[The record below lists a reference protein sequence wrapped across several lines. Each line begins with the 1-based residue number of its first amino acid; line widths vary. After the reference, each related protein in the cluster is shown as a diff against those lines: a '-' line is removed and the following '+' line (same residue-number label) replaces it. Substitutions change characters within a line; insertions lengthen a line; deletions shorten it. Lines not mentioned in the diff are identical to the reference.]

1 MKIGYWK
8 NTTAVTGKVLLF
20 ALWLTKP
27 MVNTR
32 DSTNYS
38 NKSQCWTPPNLRYLT
53 MMLITETRYC
63 TTALTL
69 YSENTIGIIP
79 KFGSSTQRAEE
90 TSNQNQHDQS
100 AEQPASVGTK

>member
-1 MKIGYWK
+1 MKNGYWK
-8 NTTAVTGKVLLF
+8 NTTVVTGKVLLF

-38 NKSQCWTPPNLRYLT
+38 NKSQCWTVQSLRFLT
-53 MMLITETRYC
+53 MMWITEKRYC

-69 YSENTIGIIP
+69 YSENTIGITP
-79 KFGSSTQRAEE
+79 KYGSFTQKAAE
-90 TSNQNQHDQS
+90 TSNQNQHDPS
-100 AEQPASVGTK
+100 AEPPASVGMK

>member
-1 MKIGYWK
+1 MKNGYWK
-8 NTTAVTGKVLLF
+8 NTTVDIGKGLSF

-32 DSTNYS
+32 GLTNYS
-38 NKSQCWTPPNLRYLT
+38 NKSQCLTPQSLRFLT
-53 MMLITETRYC
+53 MMLTTEKRYC

-69 YSENTIGIIP
+69 FCENTIGITP
-79 KFGSSTQRAEE
+79 RYGSYILKVVG

-100 AEQPASVGTK
+100 AEQPA

>member
-1 MKIGYWK
+1 MKNGYWK
-8 NTTAVTGKVLLF
+8 NTTVDIGKGLSF
-20 ALWLTKP
+20 ALLSIKP
-27 MVNTR
+27 MVNTPG
-32 DSTNYS
+32 STNYS

-69 YSENTIGIIP
+69 YSENTIGTTP
-79 KFGSSTQRAEE
+79 RYGSSIQREGV

-100 AEQPASVGTK
+100 AEQRA